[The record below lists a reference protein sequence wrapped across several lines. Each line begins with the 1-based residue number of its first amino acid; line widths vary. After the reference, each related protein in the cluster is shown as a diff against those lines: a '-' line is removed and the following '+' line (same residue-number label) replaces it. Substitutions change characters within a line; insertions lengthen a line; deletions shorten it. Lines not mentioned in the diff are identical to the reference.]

1 MSCVFRYAKPAAIN
15 FHVSPAVQHNC
26 RRMTTCACQAT
37 FFCRLWSVSTMSW
50 SQSKLLKLKHL
61 AVLTWMFL
69 PKRKERKM
77 TQKKMKRSVS
87 ENFTQLSRKRSSW
100 FVMRNK
106 QTNALLDLSEVSR
119 TS

>member
-1 MSCVFRYAKPAAIN
+1 MS
-15 FHVSPAVQHNC
+15 S
-26 RRMTTCACQAT
+26 
-37 FFCRLWSVSTMSW
+37 

-69 PKRKERKM
+69 PKRKETKM
-77 TQKKMKRSVS
+77 TRKKMKRSVS
-87 ENFTQLSRKRSSW
+87 ENFSQLSRKSSSW
-100 FVMRNK
+100 IVMRNK